1 MHTHTYT
8 TYIYIWSYTP
18 HTYTLYTFTS
28 NINLHMHIQLTSFK
42 LTPFLAVMVNPTGS
56 IVGPGN
62 TSLFNGDIQDALVCH
77 AIVHDAF
84 GYLHNLHK
92 AGPGY
97 NYLNV
102 CDIIPSSSPLSCQVQ
117 GFAAADK
124 IGKHSGMIDRNG
136 RIRRLLFTSLMKGI
150 PAIQTHAA
158 KEQQESSLR
167 KIGNAFSI
175 SGEAVGVSSAAST
188 ASPTSAETTDSPV
201 ILVEDFP
208 SI

>member
-1 MHTHTYT
+1 
-8 TYIYIWSYTP
+8 
-18 HTYTLYTFTS
+18 
-28 NINLHMHIQLTSFK
+28 MHIQLTSFK

-84 GYLHNLHK
+84 GYLHNFHRT
-92 AGPGY
+92 GPGY

-102 CDIIPSSSPLSCQVQ
+102 CTLVPTSSPFCCQVQ
-117 GFAAADK
+117 GLAAADK

-150 PAIQTHAA
+150 PAIQSHAE
-158 KEQQESSLR
+158 KELQASSLR
-167 KIGNAFSI
+167 RIRSSYESSTASPTA
-175 SGEAVGVSSAAST
+175 SASAAST
-188 ASPTSAETTDSPV
+188 ASPSTGSAVAASAASPSTTVASTSAEATDDLEV
-201 ILVEDFP
+201 ILLD
-208 SI
+208 S